1 MNKRKVLYSVK
12 KFYRNIKADNNDDHS
27 LETPLEHTYSL
38 DHTPM
43 VSLGMKD
50 KGQESSAGVSFHLG
64 HVGIFWAQ
72 VSG

>member
-12 KFYRNIKADNNDDHS
+12 KFYRNVKADNNDDHS
-27 LETPLEHTYSL
+27 LETLLEHTYSL

-50 KGQESSAGVSFHLG
+50 KGQESSAGVSYHLG
-64 HVGIFWAQ
+64 HVGIF
-72 VSG
+72 